1 MFGPQPDSFLEV
13 LAVAGVRVPEGT
25 TATEGRS
32 VNGADGFDDAFRFTK
47 NGARLA
53 KDGTG
58 LKRSTY
64 VPPQRPALVGSRRD
78 RRRRRRQKRRLRRVY
93 RAHRSERRWVARVK
107 RTALILFLVI
117 SSLLCVYA
125 FFLSR

>member
-1 MFGPQPDSFLEV
+1 M
-13 LAVAGVRVPEGT
+13 
-25 TATEGRS
+25 
-32 VNGADGFDDAFRFTK
+32 NGADGFDDAFRFTK

>member
-1 MFGPQPDSFLEV
+1 MSD
-13 LAVAGVRVPEGT
+13 
-25 TATEGRS
+25 
-32 VNGADGFDDAFRFTK
+32 ADGFDDAFRFAN

-64 VPPQRPALVGSRRD
+64 VPPQRPALVGSRRE

-93 RAHRSERRWVARVK
+93 RAHRPERRWVAWVK
-107 RTALILFLVI
+107 RTALILFLVV
-117 SSLLCVYA
+117 SSLLFAYVLFIYK
-125 FFLSR
+125 